1 MNQNA
6 KIAIIHL
13 LKGVF
18 YKEDNPNAFFELET
32 NSYGAIK
39 EYLETIGLDVIV
51 DSNEGYAYIKNKIYE
66 EDEEPL
72 PKLIQSRELSYKV
85 SLLCV
90 LLRKNIAQFEMQ
102 NENEKPIITKEEII
116 EQMIMFLDIKFN
128 EVKIKKEIESTIK
141 RVEELGFLKKLKA
154 KDEVYEIKPTIKSF
168 VNIEFLEEIDK
179 KLDEYKQIKGE
190 VDAV

>member
-1 MNQNA
+1 M
-6 KIAIIHL
+6 
-13 LKGVF
+13 
-18 YKEDNPNAFFELET
+18 
-32 NSYGAIK
+32 
-39 EYLETIGLDVIV
+39 IV

-72 PKLIQSRELSYKV
+72 PRLIQSRELSYKV

-102 NENEKPIITKEEII
+102 NENEKPIITKEDII
-116 EQMIMFLDIKFN
+116 DQMIMFLDIKFN

-168 VNIEFLEEIDK
+168 VNIEFLEEMDK

-190 VDAV
+190 GNAV

>member
-6 KIAIIHL
+6 KVAIIHL

-32 NSYGAIK
+32 NSFGAIK

-51 DSNEGYAYIKNKIYE
+51 DSNEGYAYIKNKVYE
-66 EDEEPL
+66 EEEEAL

-168 VNIEFLEEIDK
+168 VNIEFLEEMDK
-179 KLDEYKQIKGE
+179 KLKDVIQDNKNLEE
-190 VDAV
+190 

>member
-6 KIAIIHL
+6 KTAIIHL

-32 NSYGAIK
+32 NSFAAIK
-39 EYLETIGLDVIV
+39 DYLQTIGLDIVV

-66 EDEEPL
+66 DDEETL

-85 SLLCV
+85 SLLLV
-90 LLRKNIAQFEMQ
+90 LLRKNIAQYEMQ
-102 NENEKPIITKEEII
+102 NENEKPIITKEDII
-116 EQMIMFLDIKFN
+116 NQMLLFLDIKFN

-141 RVEELGFLKKLKA
+141 KVEDLGFLKKLKN

-179 KLDEYKQIKGE
+179 KLKEYK
-190 VDAV
+190 DAV

>member
-1 MNQNA
+1 MNINA
-6 KIAIIHL
+6 KTAIIYL

-18 YKEDNPNAFFELET
+18 YKEDNPNAFFELEA

-39 EYLETIGLDVIV
+39 EYLATIGLDVIV
-51 DSNEGYAYIKNKIYE
+51 DSNEGYAYIKNRVYQ
-66 EDEEPL
+66 EDEEKL

-102 NENEKPIITKEEII
+102 NENEKAIITKEDII
-116 EQMIMFLDIKFN
+116 NQMLLFLDIKFN

-141 RVEELGFLKKLKA
+141 RVEDLGFLKKLKNR
-154 KDEVYEIKPTIKSF
+154 DEVYEIKPTIKSF
-168 VNIEFLEEIDK
+168 VDIEFLEEMDA
-179 KLDEYKQIKGE
+179 KLAEYKEAKAE
-190 VDAV
+190 